1 MLGVKKYKELSIS
14 LRSVAGGDG
23 DVGSR
28 LHEVARADHGRGEDV
43 VEGHVGGQHTACNSQ
58 GNQDPAVDP
67 FPHCHFPGEFQ
78 VQQKLFLKGGVFI
91 PLWPG
96 GMSDASIRETHVE
109 EGGEDEGEEG
119 DSGRSHQ
126 VED

>member
-1 MLGVKKYKELSIS
+1 MRTADVSGHQMLGVKKYKELNIS

-28 LHEVARADHGRGEDV
+28 LHEVAWADHGRGEDV
-43 VEGHVGGQHTACNSQ
+43 VEGHVGGQHTACDSQ

-67 FPHCHFPGEFQ
+67 FPYCHF
-78 VQQKLFLKGGVFI
+78 

-96 GMSDASIRETHVE
+96 GMSNASIRETHVE